1 MPVFDY
7 QGEKNTQLIK
17 DALTIESINF
27 GAATYADYTYT
38 EENGWKVLDGTT
50 LNYSGCT
57 NPYGAFYGESL
68 LETSAECNVMGK
80 YDANGKLVN
89 IGISFCWTGTYASA
103 PSLQHTIN
111 TAMDTVSDVLSALV
125 DGYADNYVLNA
136 YKNLMS
142 SVAAFATA
150 NGLTGHDI
158 IITGHSLGGLAVNS
172 MATLSAQG
180 QWGGFF
186 EDASYVAFASPTQ
199 NLADDKVLNIG
210 YENDPVF
217 RVLTGHSLTLD
228 SLFNHDTP
236 LETCTNNIV
245 SFNDYY
251 AGLTNDCKI
260 FSIANMA
267 SWAGHSGQGYTDGAL
282 RIMDSEIYDFTHQN
296 SNIIVSNLSEAYRS
310 TTWVSDLNKSVTH
323 VGSTFIIGT
332 ETNDLLQGGKGN
344 DYLCG
349 GGGDDSFK
357 DHSGYNVIYGGAGTN
372 TYVTECHIA
381 DFTFSHDAEGTLYFK
396 YSTGDIT
403 RAEDIHYVNADHTL
417 FSLFG
422 ININQN
428 ATWQVTDYGLEGDSG
443 SIAYAKS
450 YYADTENS
458 FTISTASNDSWFYS
472 GANDSEISVNGNNNN
487 VVSGYADDAIHLNGS
502 ENTLLFYGDFGHDTV
517 YNLSASDSL
526 IFMANQNIADNDSYL
541 NHLSFEGD
549 NALLTYG
556 DSSVTLVGVN
566 TDMLSQMHIAV
577 A

>member
-89 IGISFCWTGTYASA
+89 IGISFWGTGTYASA

-180 QWGGFF
+180 QWDGFF

-217 RVLTGHSLTLD
+217 RVLTGHS
-228 SLFNHDTP
+228 
-236 LETCTNNIV
+236 
-245 SFNDYY
+245 
-251 AGLTNDCKI
+251 
-260 FSIANMA
+260 
-267 SWAGHSGQGYTDGAL
+267 
-282 RIMDSEIYDFTHQN
+282 DF
-296 SNIIVSNLSEAYRS
+296 VE
-310 TTWVSDLNKSVTH
+310 
-323 VGSTFIIGT
+323 
-332 ETNDLLQGGKGN
+332 
-344 DYLCG
+344 
-349 GGGDDSFK
+349 
-357 DHSGYNVIYGGAGTN
+357 
-372 TYVTECHIA
+372 
-381 DFTFSHDAEGTLYFK
+381 
-396 YSTGDIT
+396 
-403 RAEDIHYVNADHTL
+403 
-417 FSLFG
+417 
-422 ININQN
+422 
-428 ATWQVTDYGLEGDSG
+428 
-443 SIAYAKS
+443 
-450 YYADTENS
+450 
-458 FTISTASNDSWFYS
+458 
-472 GANDSEISVNGNNNN
+472 
-487 VVSGYADDAIHLNGS
+487 
-502 ENTLLFYGDFGHDTV
+502 
-517 YNLSASDSL
+517 
-526 IFMANQNIADNDSYL
+526 
-541 NHLSFEGD
+541 
-549 NALLTYG
+549 
-556 DSSVTLVGVN
+556 
-566 TDMLSQMHIAV
+566 
-577 A
+577 

>member
-7 QGEKNTQLIK
+7 QGEKDTQLIK

-27 GAATYADYTYT
+27 GAATYPDYTYS
-38 EENGWKVLDGTT
+38 EENGWKVLDGKT
-50 LNYSGCT
+50 LNYSGCA

-68 LETSAECNVMGK
+68 LESSAECNVMGK

-89 IGISFCWTGTYASA
+89 IGISFWGTGTYASA
-103 PSLQHTIN
+103 PSILHTIN
-111 TAMDTVSDVLSALV
+111 TVMDTVSDGLSAV
-125 DGYADNYVLNA
+125 IDGYADNYVLNA

-150 NGLTGHDI
+150 NGLTGDDV

-180 QWGGFF
+180 QWGGFY
-186 EDASYVAFASPTQ
+186 EESSYVAFASPTQ

-217 RVLTGHSLTLD
+217 RVLTGHSLSLD

-251 AGLTNDCKI
+251 AGLTDDLQI

-267 SWAGHSGQGYTDGAL
+267 AWAGHSGQGYTDGAL
-282 RIMDSEIYDFTHQN
+282 RIMNSEIYDLTHQN
-296 SNIIVSNLSEAYRS
+296 SNIIVSNLSEEYRS
-310 TTWVSDLNKSVTH
+310 TTWVSDLNKSTTH
-323 VGSTFIIGT
+323 VGSTFIVGT

-357 DHSGYNVIYGGAGTN
+357 DHSGYNVIYGGAGSN
-372 TYVTECHIA
+372 SYVTECNVA

-403 RAEDIHYVNADHTL
+403 RAEDIQYVNADYTL

-422 ININQN
+422 IHFNQN
-428 ATWQVTDYGLEGDSG
+428 ATWEVTDYGLEGNSG
-443 SIAYAKS
+443 SLAYANS
-450 YYADTENS
+450 YYADTQNS
-458 FTISTASNDSWFYS
+458 FTVSTASNDS
-472 GANDSEISVNGNNNN
+472 
-487 VVSGYADDAIHLNGS
+487 
-502 ENTLLFYGDFGHDTV
+502 
-517 YNLSASDSL
+517 
-526 IFMANQNIADNDSYL
+526 
-541 NHLSFEGD
+541 
-549 NALLTYG
+549 
-556 DSSVTLVGVN
+556 
-566 TDMLSQMHIAV
+566 
-577 A
+577 